1 MSWVLKIQR
10 NKKKICAFIV
20 VACLLL
26 VSFLVNVYLGI
37 AYTICACILILN
49 EVVYR
54 KNRRQ
59 VRVFSPAS
67 KTRNVDYLVIGDMC
81 DADKVVLKGKTYVQ
95 LSAPN
100 RTLKSAYEIARHT
113 FSILDE
119 REANLVFVVK
129 KQNLNGGYS
138 HFDYPIFQLS
148 PISMKRLGLEK
159 AQKVQRLNYL
169 LHPIQSIQFM
179 LNIKITSINEINEI
193 PQELAMFCKER
204 NIRIRM
210 YTD

>member
-1 MSWVLKIQR
+1 MSWILKISQNR
-10 NKKKICAFIV
+10 KIIGALIV
-20 VACLLL
+20 LACLLL
-26 VSFLVNVYLGI
+26 VTFLVNVYLGV
-37 AYTICACILILN
+37 AYAVCVSILILN

-54 KNRRQ
+54 KNRIQ

-81 DADKVVLKGKTYVQ
+81 DADMVVPKGKTFVQ

-119 REANLVFVVK
+119 REANLVIIVK
-129 KQNLNGGYS
+129 KKNLNGGYS

-148 PISMKRLGLEK
+148 PITMKRLGLEK
-159 AQKVQRLNYL
+159 AQRAQRLSYL

-179 LNIKITSINEINEI
+179 LNIKITSINESNKI
-193 PQELAMFCKER
+193 PKELAALCEER
-204 NIRIRM
+204 NIRVRM